1 MFLLILL
8 CPDKTECVFG
18 EIKVRVDEAGPCIP
32 EIMRK
37 SFIHKISKSLRCDRP
52 ELKTLELD
60 TL

>member
-37 SFIHKISKSLRCDRP
+37 SFIHKISTNYVVIDL
-52 ELKTLELD
+52 TLL
-60 TL
+60 